1 MPQTQSSGAAF
12 DDESVPADGA
22 DPGPSA
28 AIHSSTG
35 AIDDLLDQI
44 DGSLQVNAEQFVRS
58 FVQKG
63 GQ

>member
-1 MPQTQSSGAAF
+1 MPQTHASGQPYEDDAPVPEPAPTGAKAQST
-12 DDESVPADGA
+12 D
-22 DPGPSA
+22 
-28 AIHSSTG
+28 
-35 AIDDLLDQI
+35 AIDDLLDEI

>member
-1 MPQTQSSGAAF
+1 MPQQNVNQDSF
-12 DDESVPADGA
+12 DDDVPDDAPPPTA
-22 DPGPSA
+22 PA
-28 AIHSSTG
+28 ASTD
-35 AIDDLLDQI
+35 ALDALLDEI

>member
-1 MPQTQSSGAAF
+1 MPQTHASSEPF
-12 DDESVPADGA
+12 DDETPEPAPA
-22 DPGPSA
+22 TA
-28 AIHSSTG
+28 AAASTD
-35 AIDDLLDQI
+35 ALDDLLDEI

>member
-1 MPQTQSSGAAF
+1 MPQTHSSGQSF
-12 DDESVPADGA
+12 EDDTPEPE
-22 DPGPSA
+22 PGPATASA
-28 AIHSSTG
+28 SSD
-35 AIDDLLDQI
+35 ALDDLLDEI